1 MEPILRR
8 VIACRGNEKQAAS
21 MKRFLKIALAAALM
35 LPGAAAAGELRAC
48 FTPGQNCTALIVEQI
63 NAARSGL
70 LVQAYGFTS
79 PEIIQA
85 IGRAKER
92 GVDVK
97 VILDKVNEQQRYAG
111 ATYLL
116 NHGIDPL
123 IDDRVTIAHNKIMVI
138 DDRNVI
144 TGSFNFTKAAQ
155 QRNAENVLLIMGDEA
170 LAATYTANWMRRAA
184 VARSLRHFREGRP
197 GVKRSASKEWGT
209 TITTDDRK
217 FILQKSVGLR

>member
-1 MEPILRR
+1 MRHDPDQGHLFPAKARVRHGPGPAGCSQWRR
-8 VIACRGNEKQAAS
+8 VACVFHA
-21 MKRFLKIALAAALM
+21 
-35 LPGAAAAGELRAC
+35 GAKLH
-48 FTPGQNCTALIVEQI
+48 ALIVEQI
-63 NAARSGL
+63 NGAQSEL

-92 GVDVK
+92 GVDVN
-97 VILDKVNEQQRYAG
+97 VILDRVNEQDRYTG

-123 IDDRVTIAHNKIMVI
+123 IDDRVVIAHNKIMVI

-155 QRNAENVLLIMGDEA
+155 RNAENILFVIDDMA
-170 LAATYTANWMRRAA
+170 LAAAYKENWMRRAA
-184 VARSLRHFREGRP
+184 ASWSLGDFRAGRP
-197 GVKRSASKEWGT
+197 RSRRSPKEE
-209 TITTDDRK
+209 
-217 FILQKSVGLR
+217 

>member
-1 MEPILRR
+1 MNMNRLLNLAF
-8 VIACRGNEKQAAS
+8 V
-21 MKRFLKIALAAALM
+21 MALA
-35 LPGAAAAGELRAC
+35 LPGGASGGELRAC
-48 FTPGQNCTALIVEQI
+48 FTPGQNCTTLIVERI
-63 NAARSGL
+63 NSARSEL

-92 GVDVK
+92 GVDVN
-97 VILDKVNEQQRYAG
+97 VILDRVNEQDRYTG

-123 IDDRVTIAHNKIMVI
+123 IDDRVVIAHNKIMVI

-155 QRNAENVLLIMGDEA
+155 RNAENVLLVIDDMA
-170 LAATYTANWMRRAA
+170 LAAAYKANWIRRAA
-184 VARSLRHFREGRP
+184 ASRSLADFRAGRP
-197 GVKRSASKEWGT
+197 RSRTSPKEE
-209 TITTDDRK
+209 
-217 FILQKSVGLR
+217 

>member
-1 MEPILRR
+1 
-8 VIACRGNEKQAAS
+8 
-21 MKRFLKIALAAALM
+21 MKMNRLLNLAFVMALA
-35 LPGAAAAGELRAC
+35 LPGAASGGELRAC
-48 FTPGQNCTALIVEQI
+48 FTPGQKCTALIVEQI
-63 NAARSGL
+63 NAAQSEL

-92 GVDVK
+92 GVDVN
-97 VILDKVNEQQRYAG
+97 VMLDRVNEQDRYTG

-123 IDDRVTIAHNKIMVI
+123 IDDRVVIAHNKIMVI

-155 QRNAENVLLIMGDEA
+155 RNAENVLFVIDDMA
-170 LAATYTANWMRRAA
+170 LAAAYKENWMRRAA
-184 VARSLRHFREGRP
+184 ASRSLGDFRAGRP
-197 GVKRSASKEWGT
+197 RSRTSPKEE
-209 TITTDDRK
+209 
-217 FILQKSVGLR
+217 